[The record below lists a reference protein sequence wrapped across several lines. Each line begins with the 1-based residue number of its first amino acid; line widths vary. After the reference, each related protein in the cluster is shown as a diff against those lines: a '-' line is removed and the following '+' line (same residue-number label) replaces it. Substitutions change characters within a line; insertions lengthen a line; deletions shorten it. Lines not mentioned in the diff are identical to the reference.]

1 MQSGCHSSS
10 LTAWRGAIHTMK
22 QHTIN
27 KILEHH
33 AAALTGL
40 SQHQHDAVLN
50 ALGAAYTAGN
60 QARPD
65 YNPPTFHGFDSE
77 KLTPDLETIKRA
89 IEQAGPVPQD
99 ADDMADYF
107 DRVDTLKR
115 EGAKAW
121 AVEA

>member
-1 MQSGCHSSS
+1 MSKSQTI
-10 LTAWRGAIHTMK
+10 TAIYDK
-22 QHTIN
+22 QG
-27 KILEHH
+27 
-33 AAALTGL
+33 AALIGL
-40 SQHQHDAVLN
+40 TPHQRDIVLN
-50 ALGAAYTAGN
+50 CISAGYEAGQ

-99 ADDMADYF
+99 EDDMADYF